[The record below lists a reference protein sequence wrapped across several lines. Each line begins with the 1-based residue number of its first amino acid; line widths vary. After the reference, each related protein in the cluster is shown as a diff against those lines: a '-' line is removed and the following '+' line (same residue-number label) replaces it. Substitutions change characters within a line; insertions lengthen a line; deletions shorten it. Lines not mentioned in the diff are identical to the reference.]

1 MSEYRTERDSM
12 GELKVPA
19 DALYGAQTQRAV
31 DNFPISG
38 LTMPR
43 QFIRALGLIKSA
55 AAQANSDLGHL
66 KKSQA
71 KAIRKAAERV
81 AAGEFDAHFP
91 IDVFQTGSGTSSNMN
106 ANEVI
111 AHIAVAAGTKVH
123 PNDDVN
129 MGQSSNDVIP
139 TAIHVSATLTASE
152 QLLPALAH
160 LKATLDKR
168 ARELKKVVKT
178 GRTHLMDAM
187 PVTFAQELGGW
198 AAQIRSNIDRISDAL
213 KRMRRLPQGG
223 TAVGTGINADAR
235 LAPMICAEL
244 TKATGVKFES
254 ADNFF
259 EGMSSQ
265 DAAVEL
271 SGQLKTLSCSLMK
284 IANDLR
290 WMNSG
295 PLAGIGEIELPAL
308 QPGSSIMPGKVNP
321 VIPEA
326 VAMVCAQVIGN
337 DTTITI
343 AGQSG
348 NFQLNV
354 MLPVVALNLLQSIEI
369 LANSVR
375 VLADRAI
382 AGFKVREDNIKQAL
396 DKNPILVTA
405 LNPVIG
411 YEKGAATAKQ
421 AYKQGRP
428 ILEVA
433 LETTGLSR
441 TELKALL
448 DPLALT
454 KGGVHGGS
462 AGG

>member
-1 MSEYRTERDSM
+1 MSQYRIEHDSM

-38 LTMPR
+38 LRMPR
-43 QFIRALGLIKSA
+43 EFIRALGLIKSA
-55 AAQANSDLGHL
+55 AAQANADLGHL
-66 KKSQA
+66 KKASA
-71 KAIRKAAERV
+71 KAIRKAAARV
-81 AAGEFDAHFP
+81 AGGEFDAHFP
-91 IDVFQTGSGTSSNMN
+91 IDVFQTGSGTSTNMN

-111 AHIAVAAGTKVH
+111 AHVCAQDGVKVH

-129 MGQSSNDVIP
+129 NGQSSNDVIP
-139 TAIHVSATLTASE
+139 TAIHVSATLTVTE
-152 QLLPALAH
+152 QLLPALVH
-160 LKATLDKR
+160 LRKVIDAR
-168 ARELKKVVKT
+168 AKELRKVAKT

-187 PVTFAQELGGW
+187 PVTFGQELGGW
-198 AAQIRSNIDRISDAL
+198 SAQLRSNLARLESAL
-213 KRMRRLPQGG
+213 ERMRRLPQGG
-223 TAVGTGINADAR
+223 TAVGTGINADAQLGPR
-235 LAPMICAEL
+235 ISAEL
-244 TKATGVKFES
+244 GRLTGVKFVS
-254 ADNFF
+254 ADDYF
-259 EGMSSQ
+259 EGISSQ

-271 SGQLKTLSCSLMK
+271 SGQLKTLAVTLTK

-295 PLAGIGEIELPAL
+295 PLAGLGEIELPAL

-326 VAMVCAQVIGN
+326 MAMVCAQVIGN

-343 AGQSG
+343 GGQAG

-354 MLPVVALNLLQSIEI
+354 MLPVIALNLLQSIQL
-369 LANSVR
+369 LANASR
-375 VLADRAI
+375 LLADKAI
-382 AGFKVREDNIKQAL
+382 AGFKVREDKIREAL
-396 DKNPILVTA
+396 DRNPILVTA
-405 LNPVIG
+405 LNAVIG
-411 YEKGAATAKQ
+411 YDKGAATAKQ

-428 ILEVA
+428 ILDVA

-441 TELKALL
+441 SELQKLL
-448 DPLALT
+448 DPAALT